1 MYSWR
6 GYGADHQLA
15 SGETCTTFAAF
26 SNDDVIGTL
35 TLGVDSEAG
44 LAADTTFKQEL
55 DAFRSVPEAKLCE
68 LKTFAFSS
76 DVKSKPALATL
87 FHAIF
92 IYEAQQFGCT
102 DVFIEVNPRHIR
114 FYEVMLGFRCV
125 GPAKIDASVSWWPSD
140 LPVQL
145 MRLNLADMRREID
158 RSAGG
163 AAKQGRSLYPYFLSD
178 QEEAAVRARATL
190 MSRKNQNSNR
200 AAPLASQH

>member
-15 SGETCTTFAAF
+15 SSDTCTTFTAF
-26 SNDDVIGTL
+26 SDEDVIGTL
-35 TLGVDSEAG
+35 TLGVDSPEG
-44 LAADTTFKQEL
+44 LAADATFKQEL
-55 DAFRSVPEAKLCE
+55 DVFRSAPEAKLCE

-87 FHAIF
+87 FHTIF

-102 DVFIEVNPRHIR
+102 DVFIEVNPRHVR

-125 GPAKIDASVSWWPSD
+125 GPPKVDATVSWWPSD

-158 RSAGG
+158 HHAG
-163 AAKQGRSLYPYFLSD
+163 ASVKQGRSLYPFFLSNH
-178 QEEAAVRARATL
+178 EEAAVRSRVTQV
-190 MSRKNQNSNR
+190 SRKFTGSSL
-200 AAPLASQH
+200 AAPVSSQA